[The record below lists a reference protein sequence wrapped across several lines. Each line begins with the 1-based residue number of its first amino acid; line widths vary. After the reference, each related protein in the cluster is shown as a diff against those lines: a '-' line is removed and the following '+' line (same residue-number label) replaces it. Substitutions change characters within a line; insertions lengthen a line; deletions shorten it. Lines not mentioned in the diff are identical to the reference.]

1 MTVLIK
7 NEADLIRTAQEFA
20 RSHIAPNARAWERD
34 RRIGLETIKKAAKLG
49 FTGIQIPVSYG
60 GLGFSFSG
68 KVRIMEIFARE
79 DFGFAL
85 SLVNTHNVAE
95 KLAREAPSRL
105 IMAYVPDILAANKL
119 GCTALTESGAGSDV
133 AAMQTSA
140 TKISGGWILQ
150 GEKAW
155 IANATQADVIVVYAQ
170 TEAGSGT
177 SGIAAFVIDAKRPG
191 FIREPKYDVAGQ
203 HSIGTGGFR
212 LDGYEALA
220 DEMLAP
226 PGKAFK
232 SAIAEINGAR
242 VYVAA
247 MCCGMVDKALQ
258 TCAEYCRHRTTFGQ
272 PLNSRQGLRW
282 RLADAEIDLT
292 AARLMVSQA
301 AAQIDEGIDAQ
312 LNAARAKIFATR
324 MAERHLPALI
334 QAMGAEGL
342 HERYPLCRHLIG
354 SRVAGYVDGSTEVLL
369 ERVARF
375 AK

>member
-7 NEADLIRTAQEFA
+7 NEADLIRTAREFA
-20 RSHIAPNARAWERD
+20 RSQIAPNASAWERD
-34 RRIGLETIKKAAKLG
+34 RRIGLETLKKAAKLG
-49 FTGIQIPVSYG
+49 FTGIQVPVDQG
-60 GLGFSFSG
+60 GLGFPFSC
-68 KVRIMEIFARE
+68 KARIMEIFAGE

-119 GCTALTESGAGSDV
+119 GCTALTETGAGSDV

-140 TKISGGWILQ
+140 TRVSGGWILQ

-155 IANATQADVIVVYAQ
+155 IANATRADVIIVYAQ

-191 FIREPKYDVAGQ
+191 FIREPNFDVVGQ

-212 LDGYEALA
+212 LDGYEVPS

-232 SAIAEINGAR
+232 SVIDEINGAR

-258 TCAEYCRHRTTFGQ
+258 TCAEYGRHRTTFGK

-292 AARLMVSQA
+292 AARLMVRQA
-301 AAQIDEGIDAQ
+301 AARIDEGIDAQ
-312 LNAARAKIFATR
+312 LNAAQAKVFATR

-354 SRVAGYVDGSTEVLL
+354 SRVACYVDGSTEILL
-369 ERVARF
+369 ERIASLV
-375 AK
+375 K